1 MNQYS
6 HVVNQAAVSVND
18 VLRKTYALLSLT
30 VLFSAVVVTLTLYGF
45 LPFPRFGLM
54 INLILTY
61 GLLFLLQ
68 ACRKSRLALFLVF
81 AFTGYLGYTLTPFL
95 AACLVEYSNGAALVG
110 TAFVGTAVTFLALSA
125 YAIVSKKDFSYL
137 GGWLVIGTVVTM
149 LCACATM
156 FLKISVGALMIDAA
170 LMLISAGW
178 VLYDTNRIV
187 RGGESDYVM
196 LTVCLFISFYNLL
209 VTILDILSHSAGRR
223 D

>member
-68 ACRKSRLALFLVF
+68 ACRKSRLALFYWLPGLYVNAVF
-81 AFTGYLGYTLTPFL
+81 SRL
-95 AACLVEYSNGAALVG
+95 
-110 TAFVGTAVTFLALSA
+110 LS
-125 YAIVSKKDFSYL
+125 
-137 GGWLVIGTVVTM
+137 
-149 LCACATM
+149 
-156 FLKISVGALMIDAA
+156 
-170 LMLISAGW
+170 
-178 VLYDTNRIV
+178 RI
-187 RGGESDYVM
+187 
-196 LTVCLFISFYNLL
+196 
-209 VTILDILSHSAGRR
+209 
-223 D
+223 

>member
-1 MNQYS
+1 MNQCSY
-6 HVVNQAAVSVND
+6 VVNQATVSVNE

-30 VLFSAVVVTLTLYGF
+30 VLFSAVVVALTLYGF
-45 LPFPRFGLM
+45 LPFPRSGLM

-61 GLLFLLQ
+61 GLLFLVQ
-68 ACRKSRLALFLVF
+68 ACRKSRLALFLIF

-95 AACLVEYSNGAALVG
+95 GACLVEYSNGAALIG
-110 TAFVGTAVTFLALSA
+110 TAFIGTAVTFLALSA

-137 GGWLVIGTVVTM
+137 GGWLVVGTVVTM
-149 LCACATM
+149 LCACVAM
-156 FLKISVGALMIDAA
+156 FLKVSAGALVIDAA

-196 LTVCLFISFYNLL
+196 LTVCLFISFYNLF
-209 VTILDILSHSAGRR
+209 VTILDILSHFAGRR
-223 D
+223 T